1 MVEAAQSQM
10 SGISGSFKHLSFT
23 PLVTFNHVTTSDT
36 NDNDGVASNGKMIA
50 VCWNAIATIAVFN
63 AERSLTF
70 DANTPLI
77 KGHQGN
83 IYDLA
88 WSPFE
93 DRLLATC
100 ADDGKV
106 KFWVFDDYEGLTGG

>member
-1 MVEAAQSQM
+1 MVEAAQPM
-10 SGISGSFKHLSFT
+10 AGVSGSFKHLNFT
-23 PLVTFNHVTTSDT
+23 PLTTFNHVTTSDT
-36 NDNDGVASNGKMIA
+36 NENDGVASNGKMIA
-50 VCWNAIATIAVFN
+50 VSWKAIATIAVFN
-63 AERSLTF
+63 ADRSLTF

-77 KGHQGN
+77 KGHQGT

-93 DRLLATC
+93 DRLLASC